1 MDEYKSLNQKETP
14 LDKAKRIRR
23 IKKAIIIIVFA
34 LIIIPIILS
43 IVLFL
48 KVNSLQKQID
58 MLMIDKYD
66 MTYAQMNNINKGIVH
81 ASGSSDN
88 SNETLSKGS
97 NSLTVKKEHN
107 YKKGTSFQ
115 TNDDSNSMVD
125 IKVETVSQN
134 TKEDIKDI
142 KDEVDEDITELK
154 NKKVYLTFDDGP
166 SKNTTQIL
174 DILDEYNIK
183 ATFFVVGKTDNYSKD
198 IYRRIVDEGH
208 SLGLHSYSHR
218 YEIIYESLDN
228 FQYDLY
234 KLQEFLYDVTNYK
247 ANIYRFPGGSGNE
260 VTIIQEGST
269 ITGDID
275 SSCSL
280 EILGSVTGDILC
292 EGKLSVLGKVNGNC
306 HGLEVYISAK
316 RLEGSVE
323 AVNNVKIGIDS
334 VVIGNV
340 KASSLSIAGAIKGE
354 IDVNGPVTIDSSAVV
369 KGNIKASSIQISDG
383 AVIDGHC
390 SLIYAKSD
398 IESIFE

>member
-1 MDEYKSLNQKETP
+1 MIEYMKEYYREDIWLDEYKSLNQKETP

-34 LIIIPIILS
+34 LIVIPIILS

-260 VTIIQEGST
+260 VSEEDIEVFVEFLNDNNITYFDWNVINGDASSKGVTVEESYNNVINGVKIYKNSVVLMHDANNKLSTVESLPLIIET
-269 ITGDID
+269 
-275 SSCSL
+275 L
-280 EILGSVTGDILC
+280 LENEFEILP
-292 EGKLSVLGKVNGNC
+292 LSN
-306 HGLEVYISAK
+306 EVKPIQQI
-316 RLEGSVE
+316 E
-323 AVNNVKIGIDS
+323 ANKIY
-334 VVIGNV
+334 
-340 KASSLSIAGAIKGE
+340 E
-354 IDVNGPVTIDSSAVV
+354 
-369 KGNIKASSIQISDG
+369 
-383 AVIDGHC
+383 
-390 SLIYAKSD
+390 
-398 IESIFE
+398 

>member
-260 VTIIQEGST
+260 VSEEDIEVFVEFLNDNNITYFDWNVMNGDASSKGVTVEESYNNVINGVKIYKNSVVLMHDANNKLSTVESLPLIIET
-269 ITGDID
+269 
-275 SSCSL
+275 L
-280 EILGSVTGDILC
+280 LENEFEILP
-292 EGKLSVLGKVNGNC
+292 LSN
-306 HGLEVYISAK
+306 EVKPIQQI
-316 RLEGSVE
+316 E
-323 AVNNVKIGIDS
+323 ANKIY
-334 VVIGNV
+334 
-340 KASSLSIAGAIKGE
+340 E
-354 IDVNGPVTIDSSAVV
+354 
-369 KGNIKASSIQISDG
+369 
-383 AVIDGHC
+383 
-390 SLIYAKSD
+390 
-398 IESIFE
+398 